1 MQYDNE
7 LPTVTVSLKEYER
20 MRALVARAQELLA
33 HAKDFVGECDKNQD
47 ELSFGLIAA
56 KNQLHAAINSFDYV
70 WREA

>member
-1 MQYDNE
+1 MPDNNK

-20 MRALVARAQELLA
+20 MRALAARSLELLVP
-33 HAKDFVGECDKNQD
+33 AKDIVGECDKNQD

-56 KNQLHAAINSFDYV
+56 KNQLRAAITSFDYV